1 MTMILDIKDD
11 HVEEWS
17 NIFKESLEEY
27 SILYN
32 TVGNTLKDTFI
43 PIDEDGENDDVERP
57 IFITSSHIHELTE
70 KLIEISSNKIKE
82 KYPEDYP
89 YH

>member
-43 PIDEDGENDDVERP
+43 PIDEDGEDDDVERP
-57 IFITSSHIHELTE
+57 ILITSSHIHELTE

-82 KYPEDYP
+82 KYPEDYN
-89 YH
+89 